1 MRKRKTLFQIQSNSL
16 VLGEY
21 GNKIEALKALKEA
34 PFGVLREVFKEP
46 LKGIPDTLF
55 IKEWQDQ
62 MTSSLKEFE
71 NKLKEVYVGRVVSY
85 HNLVTE
91 EEHKPELINGLV
103 ISFYVEQDLEDERID
118 MGVAMDVSLFYGDD
132 VDCMLIAL
140 KDMQYISF
148 ED

>member
-1 MRKRKTLFQIQSNSL
+1 MRKTLFQIQSNSL

-21 GNKIEALKALKEA
+21 GDKIEALKALKEA
-34 PFGVLREVFKEP
+34 PFGVLREVFEAP

-62 MTSSLKEFE
+62 MTTALKEFE

-91 EEHKPELINGLV
+91 EEHEPELINGLV
-103 ISFYVEQDLEDERID
+103 ISFYTEQDLEDERID
-118 MGVAMDVSLFYGDD
+118 MGVAMDVSLFYGDG
-132 VDCMLIAL
+132 VECMLIAL